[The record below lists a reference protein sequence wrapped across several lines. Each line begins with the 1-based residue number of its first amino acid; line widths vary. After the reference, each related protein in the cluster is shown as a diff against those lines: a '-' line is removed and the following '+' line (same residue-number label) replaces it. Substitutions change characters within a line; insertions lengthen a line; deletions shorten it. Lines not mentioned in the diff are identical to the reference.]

1 MIFGPLQLHKARSN
15 SASSFS
21 SHGNLFQ
28 QRSSINWL
36 DFNDGNGSWLS
47 STRNGHQTSTK
58 TQTAGVNGTSNTV
71 EHMFNDNGWSQAE
84 ENTVLAPYDYLRQH
98 PGKDIRSLLI
108 HAFDGWLNIPKSSLD
123 VIKEIIG
130 MLHTASLL

>member
-1 MIFGPLQLHKARSN
+1 MPSK
-15 SASSFS
+15 
-21 SHGNLFQ
+21 
-28 QRSSINWL
+28 
-36 DFNDGNGSWLS
+36 
-47 STRNGHQTSTK
+47 NGHQTN
-58 TQTAGVNGTSNTV
+58 TQPQSNGMNGTSNTV
-71 EHMFNDNGWSQAE
+71 EYRFNDNSWSQAE
-84 ENTVLAPYDYLRQH
+84 ESTVLAPYDYLRQH